1 MLLSQLSLY
10 LYQVAIAEI
19 LLGCIYSLLE
29 NQGTITLA
37 SLRGNDSADAWVLQ
51 LCTISFLIRT
61 LCQHL
66 CIVRKYAY
74 W

>member
-1 MLLSQLSLY
+1 MQQSLQHEWLGSSDEAKLLVEMLLSQLSLY

-37 SLRGNDSADAWVLQ
+37 SLRGNQRDN
-51 LCTISFLIRT
+51 
-61 LCQHL
+61 
-66 CIVRKYAY
+66 
-74 W
+74 